1 MPIPPE
7 LFAYKQWV
15 LWRTAEVSGHRTK
28 VPISPWGGKPA
39 ACNKPQTWGTYRH
52 ACYALHRF
60 RCDGVG
66 FVFTGDD
73 PFCGID
79 IDHCRAADGTIA
91 PGAQALIERIGSYT
105 ELSPSGTGVH
115 ILLQGAL
122 AGRGRRSG
130 SVEVYD
136 SGRYFTMTGRH
147 VAGTPTQVQERQQ
160 ALEELTTE
168 LFSPY
173 PVRTTIRTGSAP
185 VNLSDLELI
194 DRASDARNGARFK
207 RLWAG
212 DTSDYA
218 NDHSRAD
225 LALCRMLAFWCRG
238 DADRMDKL
246 FRQSGLMREKW
257 DRRTGNLSYGALTIF
272 AALDR
277 REVDR

>member
-1 MPIPPE
+1 MPIPRE

-15 LWRTAEVSGHRTK
+15 LWRTAEVDGHRTK
-28 VPISPWGGKPA
+28 VPISPWSGKPA

-52 ACYALHRF
+52 VCYSLHRF

-79 IDHCRAADGTIA
+79 IDHCRAADGIIA
-91 PGAQALIERIGSYT
+91 PGAQALIERIGSYA

-136 SGRYFTMTGRH
+136 SSRYFTMTGRH
-147 VAGTPTQVQERQQ
+147 VAGTPTQIQERQQ
-160 ALEELTTE
+160 ALEQLTRE

-173 PVRTTIRTGSAP
+173 PVRTTIRTGSAL
-185 VNLSDLELI
+185 VNLSDPELI

-238 DADRMDKL
+238 EADRMDKL

-257 DRRTGNLSYGALTIF
+257 DRRTGDLSYGALTIL
-272 AALDR
+272 AALGR
-277 REVDR
+277 AE